1 MKKIFAAI
9 FAALTITFAAS
20 AQTDYNDTEQPTL
33 GEANDELNELQLK
46 QKYKQIWRKGRYLD
60 LGYSIAQIGNDY
72 EPVSK
77 GKFGFFLRKGTS
89 YLFPGKPL
97 WGLVKV
103 GFDINWFDLSVAK
116 YKSANW
122 GDNTTGWGSI
132 GNSGKDDNDY
142 DSDDEDFGFD
152 ADGLMDKLN
161 SLGRWN
167 IMVGA
172 IGIGPN
178 ITVAPFSMFNNAARF
193 LKASIYFHYQPTFG
207 VYLVSEDGELEASY
221 SYCHM
226 FQFGGKIQWKAIGLG
241 IEGHWGHGKFKQI
254 GFGDMFDDDEEGDK
268 SEFFGPEASSSSDKL
283 TRRFA
288 NTRIYL
294 TFSF

>member
-152 ADGLMDKLN
+152 ADGLMGTLD
-161 SLGRWN
+161 
-167 IMVGA
+167 
-172 IGIGPN
+172 
-178 ITVAPFSMFNNAARF
+178 
-193 LKASIYFHYQPTFG
+193 G
-207 VYLVSEDGELEASY
+207 VYPVSEDGELEASY

-254 GFGDMFDDDEEGDK
+254 GFGDMFDEGEGDK
-268 SEFFGPEASSSSDKL
+268 SEFFGPEASSSDKL